1 MLNEIWIGECRSEGR
16 EGKSA
21 YDSGRGQ
28 KLIER
33 MSLEQDCFYSK
44 IIFSEPDISDES
56 RGTVHSRVDGT
67 SPLLC

>member
-21 YDSGRGQ
+21 YENGRGQ

-33 MSLEQDCFYSK
+33 MSLEEYCFYSK
-44 IIFSEPDISDES
+44 IISSGPDISEEN
-56 RGTVHSRVDGT
+56 RGKAHSLVDRT
-67 SPLLC
+67 SSLLF